1 MIQSHCYVVYTELA
15 VSSSLANIR
24 CCPSIFFIFP
34 MLLIIMYF
42 TANLCVR
49 VMYRE
54 NWFIDCVYGIVL
66 VIVTLVGFVG
76 LVWLKDQVGGGKG
89 PDWHENDQRLL
100 QQARQQA
107 SRIRL
112 QEMHDEM
119 ELSSEMSTHRTTH
132 PTRLMLNRQNS
143 DLKELIQSQVLIL
156 QQIMSKRFDVPLEEM
171 QYREMELYH
180 KLGIPQRRF
189 EQLIKQVRERQV
201 YWDEKQ
207 MDNFLKTKQGIVIEE
222 EEEPKFDPFS
232 PVAVEDEPTP
242 ERLSAERIAEAKGYG
257 QELTDYM
264 DTARNKLPP
273 KTYRGLYSS
282 GGQFDQRDLR
292 ILSIFDSPT
301 ARLLTT
307 GERAALQGELNA
319 LQLQIKNT
327 IEEHDQHRAKLFRLL
342 KMEEDS
348 EETMEG
354 MSSQEQV
361 SH

>member
-1 MIQSHCYVVYTELA
+1 
-15 VSSSLANIR
+15 
-24 CCPSIFFIFP
+24 
-34 MLLIIMYF
+34 
-42 TANLCVR
+42 
-49 VMYRE
+49 MYRE

-89 PDWHENDQRLL
+89 PEWHENDQRLL

-132 PTRLMLNRQNS
+132 PTRLSLSRQNS
-143 DLKELIQSQVLIL
+143 DLKELIESQVIIL
-156 QQIMSKRFDVPLEEM
+156 QQIMSKRFDAPLEEM
-171 QYREMELYH
+171 QFREMELYH

-189 EQLIKQVRERQV
+189 EQLLKHVKERQV
-201 YWDEKQ
+201 YWEEKQ
-207 MDNFLKTKQGIVIEE
+207 MDNFLKTKEGIAIEE
-222 EEEPKFDPFS
+222 EVEPRFDMFS
-232 PVAVEDEPTP
+232 PVAVDDDPKP
-242 ERLSAERIAEAKGYG
+242 ERLSAERIAEAKRYR
-257 QELTDYM
+257 QELTEYM
-264 DTARNKLPP
+264 EIAKSKLPP

-282 GGQFDQRDLR
+282 NGKFDQRDLR
-292 ILSIFDSPT
+292 VLSIFNSPT

-319 LQLQIKNT
+319 LQLQIRNT
-327 IEEHDQHRAKLFRLL
+327 IEEHERHRNKLFRLL
-342 KMEEDS
+342 KVDGDS
-348 EETMEG
+348 GETMEG

-361 SH
+361 RYSVVLGLQIYSVMCKIAVTIKPVVYLLNYLY

>member
-1 MIQSHCYVVYTELA
+1 MCV
-15 VSSSLANIR
+15 
-24 CCPSIFFIFP
+24 
-34 MLLIIMYF
+34 
-42 TANLCVR
+42 TANWFIL
-49 VMYRE
+49 YRE

-132 PTRLMLNRQNS
+132 PTRLMLNRQNA

-156 QQIMSKRFDVPLEEM
+156 QQIMSKRFDLPLEEM

-189 EQLIKQVRERQV
+189 EQLIKQVRERKV
-201 YWDEKQ
+201 YWEEKQ
-207 MDNFLKTKQGIVIEE
+207 MDNFLKTKEGIPIEE

-232 PVAVEDEPTP
+232 PVAVEDEATP

-257 QELTDYM
+257 QELADYM
-264 DTARNKLPP
+264 ETARSKLPP

-282 GGQFDQRDLR
+282 GGYFDQRDLR
-292 ILSIFDSPT
+292 ILSIFNSPT

-327 IEEHDQHRAKLFRLL
+327 IEEHERHRAKMFRLL

-361 SH
+361 SQ

>member
-1 MIQSHCYVVYTELA
+1 MC
-15 VSSSLANIR
+15 
-24 CCPSIFFIFP
+24 
-34 MLLIIMYF
+34 F
-42 TANLCVR
+42 TANLCVH
-49 VMYRE
+49 VIYRE

-132 PTRLMLNRQNS
+132 PTRLMLNRQNA
-143 DLKELIQSQVLIL
+143 DLKELIQTQVLIL

-201 YWDEKQ
+201 YWEEKQ
-207 MDNFLKTKQGIVIEE
+207 MDNFLKTKEGIVIEE

-242 ERLSAERIAEAKGYG
+242 ERLTAERIAEAKGYG
-257 QELTDYM
+257 QELANYM
-264 DTARNKLPP
+264 ETARNKLPP

-282 GGQFDQRDLR
+282 GGHFDQRDLR
-292 ILSIFDSPT
+292 ILSIFNSPT

-327 IEEHDQHRAKLFRLL
+327 IEEHEQHRAKLFRLL